1 VAYRSKQKEPKYNA
15 RKVKTLDGTFDS
27 KKEERRYRD
36 LQWMEKAGMITD
48 LRRQVKY
55 ELIPAQREPEQS
67 GPRGGRRPGKIVER
81 PIYYVADFV
90 YCRDGKT
97 IVEDVKGYKQGTAY
111 SVFVIKRKLMLWRYG
126 IRILET

>member
-1 VAYRSKQKEPKYNA
+1 MKQTPRSDSKLKN

-27 KKEERRYRD
+27 KKEERRWRD
-36 LQWMEKAGMITD
+36 LQWMETAGLITD

-67 GPRGGRRPGKIVER
+67 GPKGRRKIIER
-81 PIYYVADFV
+81 PVYYVADFV

-97 IVEDVKGYKQGTAY
+97 IVEDVKGYKKGTAY
-111 SVFVIKRKLMLWRYG
+111 SVFVIKRKLMLWRHG